1 MSKVFTDEELK
12 QIAVATDVIL
22 GCVDMGG
29 LAPYQEDILRRRTY
43 QILNIIKNGGKR
55 VDE

>member
-22 GCVDMGG
+22 SCVDMGG

-55 VDE
+55 VE

>member
-55 VDE
+55 VE